1 LVLVNHG
8 HASGME
14 LLQVARQV
22 VASVKGKFGITLEP
36 EPRIIGADF

>member
-1 LVLVNHG
+1 
-8 HASGME
+8 ME